1 MSATATSRG
10 TAGCPRV
17 AGRRARPGPQV
28 PDPAASPTPW
38 SALMVT
44 PRRIPR
50 LAAVAIILLATIAGA
65 VLAARPASRIADR
78 GGVTAPRLSA
88 SAPIAARTVA
98 ATRPAGGGIC
108 SVPGIGDI
116 GGLLGFCNLGT
127 SGVIGGL
134 NSLCQSGPP
143 QPESASTGLDA
154 IVRPPASPAPTIATP
169 YAQYGMAGQFWAATG
184 LNCSDMTS
192 LIGNDVAAMI
202 FDFAKAI
209 DRVTITVY
217 QSAAGEGILGWLQN
231 ATDRL
236 ITSLGKAVYFPYL
249 AVVVILAAIWLAWQ
263 GLIRKRGTRTIEGTV
278 WIVLACAAAI
288 WLIGRP
294 ADFTGLGK
302 GVSDGI
308 STTLNTAFANLP
320 SPGQSSCLPV
330 SGHDPQISRS
340 SFSYTSSRT
349 VVD

>member
-50 LAAVAIILLATIAGA
+50 LAIVAIILLATIAGA

-154 IVRPPASPAPTIATP
+154 IVRPPASPAPRRGAGAWHVPGARGQGGSGRGPPAGSATRP
-169 YAQYGMAGQFWAATG
+169 TRIPVMRADQE
-184 LNCSDMTS
+184 LNF
-192 LIGNDVAAMI
+192 L
-202 FDFAKAI
+202 
-209 DRVTITVY
+209 
-217 QSAAGEGILGWLQN
+217 L
-231 ATDRL
+231 
-236 ITSLGKAVYFPYL
+236 
-249 AVVVILAAIWLAWQ
+249 
-263 GLIRKRGTRTIEGTV
+263 
-278 WIVLACAAAI
+278 
-288 WLIGRP
+288 
-294 ADFTGLGK
+294 
-302 GVSDGI
+302 
-308 STTLNTAFANLP
+308 
-320 SPGQSSCLPV
+320 
-330 SGHDPQISRS
+330 
-340 SFSYTSSRT
+340 
-349 VVD
+349 